1 MISAVQEQ
9 DQALFEAMF
18 GSFIQE
24 ATRSGIQIPPNSIQ
38 EFGGRFTEFE
48 AKKKLV
54 QVFPA
59 PVKFANPLGMLQGGI
74 IGAYIDDTM
83 GPLCFS
89 TVKGPT
95 TTIGLNVNYLRS
107 VKCPDTVTVEARITG
122 RGRRVLHLEAE
133 VRDSRGKVVAN
144 ATSSVLSLKGD

>member
-1 MISAVQEQ
+1 GNVWQFYPGSNEERNPDSPEQ
-9 DQALFEAMF
+9 Y
-18 GSFIQE
+18 
-24 ATRSGIQIPPNSIQ
+24 SGIWR
-38 EFGGRFTEFE
+38 RFTEFE
-48 AKKKLV
+48 AKKKLT

-59 PVKFANPLGMLQGGI
+59 PLKFANPLGTLQGGI

-95 TTIGLNVNYLRS
+95 TTIGLNINYLRS

-133 VRDSRGKVVAN
+133 VRDSRGKIVAN
-144 ATSSVLSLKGD
+144 ATSSVLSLKED